1 MTALGEV
8 WRHSIPRD
16 WRWTRLSY
24 VATMGT
30 GHTPDRT
37 KPEYWR
43 DVSIPWVTASDLS
56 KRPSAY
62 EPLHYTEQHVS
73 ELGVANS
80 SAVVH
85 PTGTVMLC
93 RTASVGLFCQIG
105 RPMATTQAFVTW
117 TPKDELES
125 RYLLYLIGAM
135 RPEWDRL
142 AYGSTHLTIY
152 FPDLADVSI
161 PVPPVEEQ
169 RRIANFLDDR
179 VSRIDRI
186 IAARREQVRAVDLAA
201 KSELAAQAFDGDEHM
216 PLRYLIV
223 DERLGLWG
231 SEQGEDEAEI
241 RIARVADFERS
252 EFRIGDV
259 PTVRSAPRSQVKPRL
274 LRHGDVLL
282 ERSGGTQIN
291 PVGCPAYVESPD
303 DNTVCSNFVSRLR
316 PQDEVD
322 GRYLSLLLGAL
333 YATRQQAPHSTQT
346 TGIMNLNTTSYFSV
360 RVPVRSH
367 SEQLSTGKQMD
378 AALSNSRS
386 RQAQLNRSMELL
398 TEYKSSLITAAVTG
412 EFDVSTA
419 GPSIQG

>member
-1 MTALGEV
+1 MRYGDALSADERRPGPVPVMSSGGITGQHDEHNTGAPAIVVGRKGSHGSLFWTDEPAFVIDTAYSIDAATTNVDLRWLFYALSTLRLG
-8 WRHSIPRD
+8 
-16 WRWTRLSY
+16 
-24 VATMGT
+24 
-30 GHTPDRT
+30 
-37 KPEYWR
+37 
-43 DVSIPWVTASDLS
+43 DLS
-56 KRPSAY
+56 NDVGVPGLSRSAAY
-62 EPLHYTEQHVS
+62 DAQLPLV
-73 ELGVANS
+73 
-80 SAVVH
+80 
-85 PTGTVMLC
+85 P
-93 RTASVGLFCQIG
+93 VG
-105 RPMATTQAFVTW
+105 
-117 TPKDELES
+117 
-125 RYLLYLIGAM
+125 
-135 RPEWDRL
+135 
-142 AYGSTHLTIY
+142 
-152 FPDLADVSI
+152 
-161 PVPPVEEQ
+161 EQ
-169 RRIANFLDDR
+169 RRIADFLDDR

-259 PTVRSAPRSQVKPRL
+259 PTVRSAPRSHVKPRL

-316 PQDEVD
+316 PQEEVD

-367 SEQLSTGKQMD
+367 SEQLSAGKQMD

-386 RQAQLNRSMELL
+386 RQAQLNRSIELL
-398 TEYKSSLITAAVTG
+398 TEYKSSLITAAVTK